1 MERFLIII
9 DCVLVLEAVVWL
21 HNVASLNMLT
31 HYILSVEIPTLTCV
45 LVNHQVVQ
53 S

>member
-21 HNVASLNMLT
+21 HDVASLNMLT
-31 HYILSVEIPTLTCV
+31 HDILPVEVSTLPCV